1 MSAPAPSAPANDVV
15 FDIANVTLRFGGVVS
30 LNDVSMQMFR
40 GEILAVIGPNGA
52 GKTSLF
58 NSLTGVYT
66 PQEGRVM
73 LAAKAGA
80 EPVSVIGKKTH
91 VVNRLGV
98 ARTFQNIRL
107 FPALTALENV
117 KVGVETRQKAGPV
130 SAMLGMPWQRREEKE
145 ATSAAYSLL
154 RDVGLAERANDLAG
168 SLAYGEQRRLE
179 IARALGTNPS
189 VLLLDEPAAGTTPVE
204 KRELADLIA
213 RINHERDISILLIE
227 HDMKLVMSVAHRIV
241 VLNFGGKI
249 AEGLPQEIQRDP
261 VVIAAYLGSSEQEAE
276 QQVQEQPD
284 LHLIDTAVDD
294 EDAAVG
300 DHAGAGPAAVV
311 GDAGAPVT
319 QRDAGAPADS
329 ALLVVEGIE
338 VRYGAIRALKGM
350 SFRVTEGEIVALL
363 GANGAGKT
371 TTQKTVSGMLR
382 PVAGSISYDGSRI
395 DGIPAHELMRLGI
408 CHVPEGRHVF
418 PRMSVA
424 ENLEMGAFR
433 FKSTDQGDLDRVLEL
448 FPRIKERMKQTAG
461 TLSGGEQQMLAIGR
475 ALMGKPRLILL
486 DEPSMGLAP
495 MIVAQIFEIIGEI
508 NRQGVTVLLVE
519 QNAAQAL
526 TLANRGYVLETGEI
540 VLQGTGEELLA
551 DDRVRAAYLGEEIAA
566 S

>member
-1 MSAPAPSAPANDVV
+1 MTAPEPTAAAPDVV
-15 FDIANVTLRFGGVVS
+15 FDIDHVTLRFGGVVS

-66 PQEGRVM
+66 PQDGRIM
-73 LAAKAGA
+73 LSGKEGA

-91 VVNRLGV
+91 IISHLGV

-117 KVGVETRQKAGPV
+117 KVGVETRQRSGPIA
-130 SAMLGMPWQRREEKE
+130 AMLGLPYQRAEEKMSTRRASE
-145 ATSAAYSLL
+145 LL
-154 RDVGLAERANDLAG
+154 RDVGLLDRANDLAG

-179 IARALGTNPS
+179 IARALGTDPG
-189 VLLLDEPAAGTTPVE
+189 VLLLDEPAAGTNPAE
-204 KRELADLIA
+204 KQGLAEL
-213 RINHERDISILLIE
+213 INQVNTERGITVLLIE
-227 HDMKLVMSVAHRIV
+227 HDMKLVMSIAHRVV
-241 VLNFGGKI
+241 VLNFGQKI
-249 AEGLPQEIQRDP
+249 AEGTPREIQRDP
-261 VVIAAYLGSSEQEAE
+261 TVVAAYLGGSVEEAE
-276 QQVQEQPD
+276 EQAKNQPA
-284 LHLIDTAVDD
+284 LKLIDTKAKTGPRKAAAK
-294 EDAAVG
+294 AAV
-300 DHAGAGPAAVV
+300 PAAPAAAS
-311 GDAGAPVT
+311 AG
-319 QRDAGAPADS
+319 S
-329 ALLVVEGIE
+329 AMLKVEDIV
-338 VRYGAIRALKGM
+338 VRYGAISALKG
-350 SFRVTEGEIVALL
+350 VTFHVNEGEIVALL

-371 TTQKTVSGMLR
+371 TTQRTVSGMLR
-382 PVAGSISYDGSRI
+382 PALGSITYEGQPIS
-395 DGIPAHELMRLGI
+395 GIPAHELIGLGI

-424 ENLEMGAFR
+424 ENLEMGAYR
-433 FKSTDQGDLDRVLEL
+433 FKQTDQEDLGRVLTL
-448 FPRIKERMKQTAG
+448 FPLLKERLKQIAG

-495 MIVAQIFEIIGEI
+495 MIVSQIFEIIGEI

-526 TLANRGYVLETGEI
+526 ALADRGYVLETGEI
-540 VLQGTGEELLA
+540 VLEGGGGELLA

-566 S
+566 TS

>member
-1 MSAPAPSAPANDVV
+1 
-15 FDIANVTLRFGGVVS
+15 LRFGGVVS
-30 LNDVSMQMFR
+30 LNDVSMPMFR

-73 LAAKAGA
+73 LAAKPGA

-91 VVNRLGV
+91 IVNRLGV

-145 ATSAAYSLL
+145 ATSAAYALL
-154 RDVGLAERANDLAG
+154 REVGLAERANDLAG

-204 KRELADLIA
+204 KRELADLIEQ
-213 RINHERDISILLIE
+213 INRERDISVLLIE

-249 AEGLPQEIQRDP
+249 AEGNPQDIQRDP
-261 VVIAAYLGSSEQEAE
+261 VVIAAYLGSTDEESDAADEGEGRD
-276 QQVQEQPD
+276 VQPD
-284 LHLIDTAVDD
+284 RAAVRQATEPDTSPEADGPAEVALLTVDD
-294 EDAAVG
+294 
-300 DHAGAGPAAVV
+300 
-311 GDAGAPVT
+311 
-319 QRDAGAPADS
+319 
-329 ALLVVEGIE
+329 IE
-338 VRYGAIRALKGM
+338 VRYGAIRALKGV
-350 SFRVTEGEIVALL
+350 SFDVLGGEIVALL

-371 TTQKTVSGMLR
+371 TTQKTVSWMLR
-382 PVAGSISYDGSRI
+382 PVAGTISYDGSRV
-395 DGIPAHELMRLGI
+395 DGMPAHELMRLGI

-418 PRMSVA
+418 PRMTVA

-433 FKSTDQGDLDRVLEL
+433 FKSTDQDDLERVLEL
-448 FPRIKERMKQTAG
+448 FPRIRERLKQTAG

-475 ALMGKPRLILL
+475 ALMGKPRMILL

-495 MIVAQIFEIIGEI
+495 MVVAQIFDIIGEV

-526 TLANRGYVLETGEI
+526 AIADRGYVLETGEI
-540 VLQGTGEELLA
+540 VLQGTGQELLA
-551 DDRVRAAYLGEEIAA
+551 DDRVRAAYLGEEIVA